1 MVLRW
6 SPAVTEVLDD
16 ILVALADPTRRAIV
30 DQLARQPMRSGE
42 LAEALG
48 SSPSAMSRHLQL
60 LRRHGLV
67 EERHD
72 LEDARVRMYSLT
84 EEPLRELS
92 TWLEETRRFWSEQL
106 GAFKDHVERSTR

>member
-6 SPAVTEVLDD
+6 SPAVTEVLDE

-30 DQLARQPMRSGE
+30 DQLARKPMRSGE
-42 LAEALG
+42 LAEILG
-48 SSPSAMSRHLQL
+48 SSPSATSRHLQM
-60 LRRHGLV
+60 LRPHGLV

-72 LEDARVRMYSLT
+72 LKDARIRMYSLT

-92 TWLEETRRFWSEQL
+92 AWLDETRRFWSAQL
-106 GAFKDHVERSTR
+106 GAFKDHVERGAQ

>member
-6 SPAVTEVLDD
+6 SPVVTEVLDD

-30 DQLARQPMRSGE
+30 DRLARQPLRSGE
-42 LAEALG
+42 LAEILG

-72 LEDARVRMYSLT
+72 LDDARVRMYSLA

-92 TWLEETRRFWSEQL
+92 TWLDDTRRFWNEQL